1 MIKDTVSPE
10 EKLLRLIRGQK
21 KQPNNTQTIKHG
33 IKIPLQ
39 DIFTKHRPSFK
50 NSKVLAWILAAA
62 FIYLFVSVLYP
73 FIGLKITVSKTEL
86 HKPVDSGSDLKTDL
100 KPFEFY
106 QQSAAGRNIFG
117 NISAQDNTAPASA
130 AGVDLVKDISL
141 VGIIAGENPQ
151 AIVED
156 KKTSKTYYVTKG
168 QFIADMQVDDI
179 QESKIIV
186 NYKGQK
192 YELYL

>member
-21 KQPNNTQTIKHG
+21 KQLPHVQTIKHG
-33 IKIPLQ
+33 IKIPLR
-39 DIFTKHRPSFK
+39 DIFAKRPPSLK
-50 NSKVLAWILAAA
+50 NSKLLRWLLGAAL
-62 FIYLFVSVLYP
+62 IYLLISLLYP
-73 FIGLKITVSKTEL
+73 FIGLKISIPKTES
-86 HKPVDSGSDLKTDL
+86 HKPLDSTSDLKTDL

-106 QQSAAGRNIFG
+106 QQSVAGRNIFG
-117 NISAQDNTAPASA
+117 SISAQETAGPASA

-156 KKTSKTYYVTKG
+156 KKTAKTYYVTKG
-168 QFIADMQVDDI
+168 QLIADMQIDDI